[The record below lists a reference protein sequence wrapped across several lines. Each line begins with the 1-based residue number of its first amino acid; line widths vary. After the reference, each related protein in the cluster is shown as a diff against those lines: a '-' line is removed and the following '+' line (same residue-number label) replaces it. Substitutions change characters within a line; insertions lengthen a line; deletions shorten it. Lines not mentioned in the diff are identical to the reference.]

1 MSLSLKSFTGAEA
14 QQFLY
19 ELAQLRIEVFSEY
32 PYLYE
37 GNIAYEAEYL
47 HAFFSAPDA
56 LLVVALDDGRAVGVS
71 TALPLQHESD
81 NIKQPFID
89 KGYELERIFYYGE
102 SVLLKPYRGLGL
114 GKQFF
119 AHREAHARNWGA
131 NMACFCAVIR
141 PDMHPMRPPNYMP
154 LDAFWQKQGFV
165 QKPDMICHIPWQ
177 EIGQAAETPKPL
189 VFWVKQLQ

>member
-1 MSLSLKSFTGAEA
+1 MSLTLNSYTGAEA

-47 HAFFSAPDA
+47 RAFFTAPDA
-56 LLVVALDDGRAVGVS
+56 LLVVAQDGGKTVGVS

-81 NIKQPFID
+81 DIKQPFID
-89 KGYELERIFYYGE
+89 KGYELEHIFYYGE
-102 SVLLKPYRGLGL
+102 SVLLKPYRGLGI

-119 AHREAHARNWGA
+119 QHREAHARSCGA
-131 NMACFCAVIR
+131 KMACFCAIIR
-141 PDMHPMRPPNYMP
+141 PDSHPMRPPNYVP

-165 QKPDMICHIPWQ
+165 KTEDMICYIPWQ
-177 EIGQAAETPKPL
+177 EIGEPAETPKPL
-189 VFWVKQLQ
+189 AFWLKQLQ